1 VCAEKRKKE
10 RKKEI
15 KERKKEWKNKKHV
28 FLFPPR
34 RDSPCVP
41 ERIRRRRSST
51 DRDGSLMWCGG
62 EGRGGRL
69 QRRLRWHVPLPPTL
83 VGRQVRPILSVSV
96 PSSPSPSISLSL
108 SLTHSALSFLH
119 ARATTFFIIIIIII
133 IFPRVGRRI
142 IIIIF
147 YYNHDRVR
155 PRTRTSRPYNTTSYR
170 DFPSSWRVARCV
182 LLLFF
187 SNIIFPY
194 GKTYAAA
201 AAIYR

>member
-1 VCAEKRKKE
+1 MCKYTSIYIRITIYPNFFEKKKYINKTTAEKKISKTRYYYDIIGTRVVLTRCWDRVCE
-10 RKKEI
+10 T
-15 KERKKEWKNKKHV
+15 
-28 FLFPPR
+28 
-34 RDSPCVP
+34 PC
-41 ERIRRRRSST
+41 T
-51 DRDGSLMWCGG
+51 LCA
-62 EGRGGRL
+62 L
-69 QRRLRWHVPLPPTL
+69 LLTLP
-83 VGRQVRPILSVSV
+83 
-96 PSSPSPSISLSL
+96 
-108 SLTHSALSFLH
+108 
-119 ARATTFFIIIIIII
+119 IITIIIII

-201 AAIYR
+201 AAAIYR